1 MMMKKMIRVA
11 LGLGLV
17 IASSTTALAADTVAP
32 PEDVAEPQVYVMN
45 NHRTDVRV
53 YAEDMN
59 GKLHHLGRVARGQL
73 GTFEVSAEVAQAE
86 FRIKVFP
93 QSPAWSPLDDDFG
106 IKTNPLDANEVET
119 VTMWLEAD
127 LARSTV
133 EVGRSAVE
141 VARGH

>member
-1 MMMKKMIRVA
+1 MKRMIRVA
-11 LGLGLV
+11 LGMGLV
-17 IASSTTALAADTVAP
+17 LATSTTALAADTVAQP
-32 PEDVAEPQVYVMN
+32 DDGGPQVYVMN
-45 NHRTDVRV
+45 NHRSDVRV
-53 YAEDMN
+53 YAEDTD

-73 GTFEVSAEVAQAE
+73 GAFELAAEVTKTE

-127 LARSTV
+127 LERSTV

-141 VARGH
+141 VVRGN